1 MRVLDLEKMGLPF
14 NRTPEGKIDQ
24 RRFGGHTR
32 DHGKAPV
39 RRACYAADRTGHMI
53 LQTLYQ
59 NCVKHDVEFFN
70 EFYALDIAITETEDG
85 PVATGVICYELSTGE
100 LHIFHAKSIV
110 FATGGSG
117 RMYKTTSNAHTSP
130 VTAWASSSARAC
142 PSRTWS
148 STSSTRQDSPVSA
161 S

>member
-1 MRVLDLEKMGLPF
+1 MRCS
-14 NRTPEGKIDQ
+14 TS
-24 RRFGGHTR
+24 RRWVCRSTAR
-32 DHGKAPV
+32 PKARSTSVDSVATHATTARHPSA
-39 RRACYAADRTGHMI
+39 RACYAADRTGHMI

-110 FATGGSG
+110 LRDRRLGTHVQDDVQ
-117 RMYKTTSNAHTSP
+117 RAHP
-130 VTAWASSSARAC
+130 HR
-142 PSRTWS
+142 
-148 STSSTRQDSPVSA
+148 
-161 S
+161 